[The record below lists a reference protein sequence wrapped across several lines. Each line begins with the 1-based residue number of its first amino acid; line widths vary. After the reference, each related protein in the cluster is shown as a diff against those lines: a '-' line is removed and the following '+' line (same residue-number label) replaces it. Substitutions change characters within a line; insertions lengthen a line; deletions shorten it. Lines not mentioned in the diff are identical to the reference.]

1 MSTRTAPHT
10 DRPRLLLHR
19 IQCPTGSGVNAES
32 EQQTFADAI
41 REGLLRQPKSLPF
54 TYFYDEIGS
63 ALFDQICALPEY
75 YLTRTEDSILRG
87 HAQEMVEGWSS
98 PPTLIE
104 LGSGSAEKT
113 RRLITAAISRY
124 HRLHFIPIDVSGSA
138 LEDSAK
144 RLIRSFPALR
154 VTGFVGDYHTALAE
168 IRARVREPKLI
179 VFLGSSLGNYEPEA
193 AVALLAKIAGVM
205 NPDDR
210 LLLGTDLVKD
220 ATVLERAYDDAQGV
234 TARFNRNL
242 LVRINREFRA
252 DFAIDCF
259 RHRAVYRPQLG
270 RVEMHLVSRICQTV
284 TIPGAGLKVA
294 FDENESI
301 HTENSHKYE
310 REGLASMAE
319 RSGFVEESAWT
330 DQKEWFRVQRWRLA

>member
-1 MSTRTAPHT
+1 MTTHIAPHP
-10 DRPRLLLHR
+10 DRSRLLFHR
-19 IQCPTGSGVNAES
+19 IHSPTGSDGNAGS
-32 EQQTFADAI
+32 ERYTFADAI
-41 REGLLRQPKSLPF
+41 RAGLLRQPKSLPF

-63 ALFDQICALPEY
+63 DLFDRICAVPEY
-75 YLTRTEDSILRG
+75 YLTRTEDSILHD
-87 HAQEMVEGWSS
+87 HAREMVEGWST

-113 RRLITAAISRY
+113 RRLITAAITRY

-138 LEDSAK
+138 LEDSAR

-154 VTGFVGDYHTALAE
+154 VTGLVGDYHAALSD
-168 IRARVREPKLI
+168 IRTRVREPKLI
-179 VFLGSSLGNYEPEA
+179 VFLGSSLGNYEPDA
-193 AVALLAKIAGVM
+193 AVALLTKIAGAM

-220 ATVLERAYDDAQGV
+220 PTVLERAYDDSQGV

-259 RHRAVYRPQLG
+259 RHRAIYRPELG
-270 RVEMHLVSRICQTV
+270 RVEMHLVSRISQSV

-294 FDENESI
+294 FEENESI
-301 HTENSHKYE
+301 HTENSHKYDPV
-310 REGLASMAE
+310 GLAAMAE
-319 RSGFVEESAWT
+319 RSGFVEETAWT
-330 DQKEWFRVQRWRLA
+330 DQKGWFRVQRWRLA